1 MNRKSKAHLPPGMK
15 AMTVSRAVIYL
26 IMVVFMILS
35 VYPFWYTIIVSF
47 SDRAKVA
54 AGYVLFVPLGFNL
67 NAYEMLLKDSGFF
80 SSFGV
85 SVLRVTLGIAVNMSV
100 TLLAAYPLSKRDDEF
115 RLRRVFAWFLMFNM
129 LFSGGLIPWYLNV
142 RNLGL
147 IDSVWALILPG
158 AVPIFNVILMMNF
171 FRALPASL
179 SEAAKV
185 DGANPLRI
193 LTTVYIPMSLPAI
206 ATITLFCVVN
216 HWNSYFDGLIL
227 INTPEKQPLQ
237 TFIYQLSVNVS
248 SKTMSTEELRQYMKV
263 SNETLNAA
271 KIVIA
276 MLPILAVYPFLQRY
290 FIVGI
295 TLGAV
300 KE

>member
-1 MNRKSKAHLPPGMK
+1 MLKKGQSTWWMKRTSKADIIIAIIMII
-15 AMTVSRAVIYL
+15 M
-26 IMVVFMILS
+26 MVVS

-54 AGYVLFVPLGFNL
+54 AGYVIFAPLGFNI
-67 NAYEMLLKDSGFF
+67 NAYQLLLKDKGFF
-80 SSFGV
+80 SSFFV
-85 SVLRVTLGIAVNMSV
+85 SVFRVILGCAINMSV

-115 RLRRVFAWFLMFNM
+115 KFRRAFAWFFMLNM
-129 LFSGGLIPWYLNV
+129 LFTGGLIPWYLNV
-142 RNLGL
+142 RNLKL
-147 IDSVWALILPG
+147 IDTIWALVLPG
-158 AVPIFNVILMMNF
+158 AVPIFNVILMMSF
-171 FRALPASL
+171 FRSLPGSL
-179 SEAAKV
+179 SEAARV
-185 DGANPLRI
+185 DGANPLLI
-193 LTTVYIPMSLPAI
+193 LASIYIPISLPAI

-237 TFIYQLSVNVS
+237 TFIYQLSLNVS

-271 KIVIA
+271 KIGIA
-276 MLPILAVYPFLQRY
+276 MVPILAVYPFLQRY

-295 TLGAV
+295 TLGSI